1 MCDVN
6 HKCFY
11 LGIDVHISL
20 LTPGS
25 QDNSVESCLFA
36 FSIRRF
42 ALRLYFYTCLSTK
55 SSSCQLSCHTWLYI
69 HPPHPVSVTL
79 YDFLVFQPHS
89 LYFPHQFQPI
99 YIPVSPSSSLSF
111 PLKSVTYIQHSCLMN
126 NGGETVTISISIRR
140 ISFDLCYSQLLYCLS
155 SQLSSQVS
163 SHFLSHVIFTPRFFS
178 LLTVCILQ
186 QWFFGFAGHLWNQR
200 MWLSQLIQ
208 VCIHRSEDLCLKGK
222 WGALSVSMVV

>member
-1 MCDVN
+1 MFV
-6 HKCFY
+6 
-11 LGIDVHISL
+11 
-20 LTPGS
+20 
-25 QDNSVESCLFA
+25 CLFYPP
-36 FSIRRF
+36 FCF
-42 ALRLYFYTCLSTK
+42 ASLFLHLFVNQVIFLPTLLPYLTIYT
-55 SSSCQLSCHTWLYI
+55 
-69 HPPHPVSVTL
+69 PPHPVSVTL

-99 YIPVSPSSSLSF
+99 YIPVSPSSFLSF

-186 QWFFGFAGHLWNQR
+186 Q
-200 MWLSQLIQ
+200 
-208 VCIHRSEDLCLKGK
+208 
-222 WGALSVSMVV
+222 